1 MPGGCHRQR
10 RRRVSGLPKHLERAP
25 NFRGSFV
32 WSGSPR
38 PAIEMRQTAGMSV
51 KISCEYLGDLQVV
64 ATHGPS
70 GVKLITDAPVDN
82 HGKGA
87 SFSPTDLATTAL
99 ATCIMTILGIQARSL
114 EMDFKGMRVEI
125 EKHMTATPPRRIA
138 KLDVQ
143 IQMPKGI
150 PEELR
155 PRLIRAAEACPV
167 KQSLHSE
174 VVINLVWN
182 WS

>member
-1 MPGGCHRQR
+1 M
-10 RRRVSGLPKHLERAP
+10 
-25 NFRGSFV
+25 
-32 WSGSPR
+32 
-38 PAIEMRQTAGMSV
+38 IMSV
-51 KISCEYLGDLQVV
+51 KISCEYLGDLRVQ

-70 GVKLITDAPVDN
+70 GTKLITDAPVDN

-99 ATCIMTILGIQARSL
+99 ATCVMTILGIQARGL
-114 EMDFKGMRVEI
+114 EMDFRGMKIEI
-125 EKHMTATPPRRIA
+125 EKHMTATAPRRIA

-155 PRLIRAAEACPV
+155 PRLMRAAEACPV
-167 KQSLHSE
+167 KQSLHPDVE
-174 VVINLVWN
+174 INLVWN
-182 WS
+182 WA